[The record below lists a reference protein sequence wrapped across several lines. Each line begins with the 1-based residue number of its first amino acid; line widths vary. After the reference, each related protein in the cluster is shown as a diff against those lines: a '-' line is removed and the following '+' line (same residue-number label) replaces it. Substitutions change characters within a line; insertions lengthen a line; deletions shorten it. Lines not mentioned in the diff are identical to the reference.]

1 MAQKKVLEIL
11 KLIEFLNEEVKEVS
25 KRLSRVTPKE
35 VSEKLG
41 TLALIR
47 EKILNLQ
54 VDLPQEIETKLSQ
67 ISPSIESE
75 PNPLDSN
82 FGFRNAEF
90 GIISRIVDLSVS
102 RMVKDYGTTRLSDDE
117 TILSELL
124 SKTPDWRRRRRIGS
138 PEYRPDRI

>member
-1 MAQKKVLEIL
+1 MPQKKVLEVL

-54 VDLPQEIETKLSQ
+54 MDFPQEIETKLSQ
-67 ISPSIESE
+67 VYPS
-75 PNPLDSN
+75 L
-82 FGFRNAEF
+82 
-90 GIISRIVDLSVS
+90 
-102 RMVKDYGTTRLSDDE
+102 
-117 TILSELL
+117 
-124 SKTPDWRRRRRIGS
+124 
-138 PEYRPDRI
+138 DRIKQKPS